1 MKYPGIKLARSV
13 VGLCKAYEVR
23 HIIIS
28 PGSRNA
34 PLTMGFYEDSA
45 FTCYSIVDERCAA
58 FFGMGIAQQTREPV
72 VLVCTSGSAL
82 LNYYPAISEAFYS
95 TIPLVVLSA
104 DRPASKIDIGDGQTI
119 RQPDVFQNHILLSVN
134 LSDEDDRL
142 AENETLVSE
151 ALSTAINQQG
161 PVHINVPF
169 EEPLYEMVNTP
180 ANLSVQPSER
190 IQNSSFNIAD
200 SKIQEFT
207 AAWQNS
213 AKKMVL
219 TGVNSP
225 NALEDSA
232 IRFLGNREDVIV
244 FTETTSNLYHDRF
257 FPSIDKVIAP
267 VEKDEEALKGLR
279 PDMLVTFGGMIISK
293 KIKAFLRKYP
303 PKYHF
308 HIHPTWGFDTFF
320 CLTHHFKTDPGT
332 FFRIV
337 LKNLSPSGSVIYR
350 EKWFEVLQKRRAKH
364 ATYTSVVPF
373 SDFLTYHH
381 IFRSV
386 PAKYQVQL
394 SNSSTVRYAQ
404 LFDLD
409 PSLTV
414 FCNRGTSGI
423 DGSTSTALGAAV
435 VSKTPVLLVTGDLSF
450 FYDSNALWNSY
461 IPNSFRII
469 VINNG
474 GGGIFRILPGPK
486 HSKKFSTYF
495 ETRHTLNASHLCNMF
510 GLKYMSAHDESSL
523 DFALSHF
530 YNSSGKPVLLEV
542 FTPNKIN
549 DEVLIRYFDFIR

>member
-58 FFGMGIAQQTREPV
+58 FFGLGIAQQNRYPV
-72 VLVCTSGSAL
+72 ALVCTSGSAL

-104 DRPASKIDIGDGQTI
+104 DRPPSKIDIGDGQTI
-119 RQPDVFQNHILLSVN
+119 RQPDVFQNHILHSVN
-134 LSDEDDRL
+134 LSDEDSRL
-142 AENETLVSE
+142 SENEKQVSE
-151 ALSTAINQQG
+151 ALRIAISEQG

-180 ANLSVQPSER
+180 PDLSLMAPR
-190 IQNSSFNIAD
+190 IQKPSFEIVE
-200 SKIQEFT
+200 SKIEEFT
-207 AAWQNS
+207 YAWEKS
-213 AKKMVL
+213 ARKMIL
-219 TGVNSP
+219 TGVNAP
-225 NALEDSA
+225 NTLEDRV
-232 IRFLGNREDVIV
+232 IQFLGSREDVIV
-244 FTETTSNLYHDRF
+244 FTETTSNLHHISF

-267 VEKDEEALKGLR
+267 VEKDEDALSTLR
-279 PDMLVTFGGMIISK
+279 PDLLVTFGGMIISK
-293 KIKAFLRKYP
+293 KIKAFLRNHP

-320 CLTHHFKTDPGT
+320 SLTHHFKTEPNT

-337 LKNLSPSGSVIYR
+337 LKNLVPSAPGDYR
-350 EKWFEVLQKRRAKH
+350 ESWLAILEKRRKKH
-364 ATYTSVVPF
+364 AAYTSAVPF
-373 SDFLTYHH
+373 SDFLVYHH
-381 IFRSV
+381 IFCSI
-386 PAKYQVQL
+386 PSQFQLQL
-394 SNSSTVRYAQ
+394 SNSSTIRYAQ
-404 LFDLD
+404 LFDLT

-414 FCNRGTSGI
+414 YCNRGTSGI

-435 VSKTPVLLVTGDLSF
+435 VSDKPVLLITGDLSF

-486 HSKKFSTYF
+486 HSKKFGTYF
-495 ETRHTLNASHLCNMF
+495 ETKHELNASHLCDMF

-530 YNSSGKPVLLEV
+530 YNSTGKPVLLEV
-542 FTPNKIN
+542 FTPNKVN

>member
-58 FFGMGIAQQTREPV
+58 FFGLGIAQQNRYPV
-72 VLVCTSGSAL
+72 ALVCTSGSAL

-104 DRPASKIDIGDGQTI
+104 DRPPSKIDIGDGQTI
-119 RQPDVFQNHILLSVN
+119 RQPDVFQNHILHSVN
-134 LSDEDDRL
+134 LSDEDSRL
-142 AENETLVSE
+142 SENEKQVSE
-151 ALSTAINQQG
+151 ALRIAISEQG

-180 ANLSVQPSER
+180 PDLSLMAPR
-190 IQNSSFNIAD
+190 IQKPSFEIVE
-200 SKIQEFT
+200 SKIEEFT
-207 AAWQNS
+207 DAWEKS
-213 AKKMVL
+213 ARKMIL
-219 TGVNSP
+219 TGVNAP
-225 NALEDSA
+225 NTLEDRV
-232 IRFLGNREDVIV
+232 IQFLGSREDVIV
-244 FTETTSNLYHDRF
+244 FTETTSNLHHTSF

-267 VEKDEEALKGLR
+267 VEKDEDALSTLR
-279 PDMLVTFGGMIISK
+279 PDLLVTFGGMIISK
-293 KIKAFLRKYP
+293 KIKAFLRNHP

-320 CLTHHFKTDPGT
+320 CLTHHFKTEPNT

-337 LKNLSPSGSVIYR
+337 LKNLAPSVPGDYR
-350 EKWFEVLQKRRAKH
+350 ESWLAILEKRRKKH
-364 ATYTSVVPF
+364 AAYTSAVPF
-373 SDFLTYHH
+373 SDFLVYHH
-381 IFRSV
+381 IFCSI
-386 PAKYQVQL
+386 PSQFQLQL
-394 SNSSTVRYAQ
+394 SNSSTIRYAQ
-404 LFDLD
+404 LFDLT

-414 FCNRGTSGI
+414 YCNRGTSGI

-435 VSKTPVLLVTGDLSF
+435 VSDKPVLLITGDLSF

-486 HSKKFSTYF
+486 HSKKFGTYF
-495 ETRHTLNASHLCNMF
+495 ETKHELNASHLCDMF

-530 YNSSGKPVLLEV
+530 YNSTGKPVLLEV
-542 FTPNKIN
+542 FTPNKVN